1 MAIMGSPSRHEQV
14 GRAVRRPLERA
25 DWRVQEGYDR
35 IPPVGFNPLRQQR
48 RRPSDYLMVA
58 AAFAVVAVLLIWA
71 LLPR

>member
-1 MAIMGSPSRHEQV
+1 
-14 GRAVRRPLERA
+14 
-25 DWRVQEGYDR
+25 
-35 IPPVGFNPLRQQR
+35 VGFNPLRQQR